1 MSKLAFDIKVEVKAK
16 GGFQISREKLLVQ
29 IELQK
34 AKPPSP
40 ERDEMLAHMESMLS
54 SLESE

>member
-1 MSKLAFDIKVEVKAK
+1 MADLAFEIKVEVSGQ

-29 IELQK
+29 LEIEK

-40 ERDEMLAHMESMLS
+40 ERDQMLAHMEAMLADIDHA
-54 SLESE
+54 

>member
-1 MSKLAFDIKVEVKAK
+1 MSQLQFEIKVEVSGR

-29 IELQK
+29 LEKQK

-40 ERDEMLAHMESMLS
+40 ERDKMLAHMESMLEN
-54 SLESE
+54 LED